1 MSGTSE
7 SELIQEA
14 KAALGESEPD
24 EIRVAGIF
32 GLANL
37 VITQVAGLAAGSAG
51 AVASGV
57 PGLPGVDDALAA
69 GVGSGFGAFVATKAA
84 AEAQGV
90 TVQLI
95 VAITDRTI
103 HVLNRDTG
111 GRLRTEVAS
120 FARATTKVTI
130 EKVGLSRHLSLT
142 DTATGDSIELHG
154 SVSWISAQ
162 SKGDKLVLD
171 LLGD

>member
-1 MSGTSE
+1 VSGTSE
-7 SELIQEA
+7 SELIEEA
-14 KAALGESEPD
+14 RAALGESEAE

-37 VITQVAGLAAGSAG
+37 VVAQVAGLAAGSG
-51 AVASGV
+51 AIVA
-57 PGLPGVDDALAA
+57 DDAIGAA
-69 GVGSGFGAFVATKAA
+69 VGGGLGAFVATKAA

-95 VAITDRTI
+95 VAVTDDTI
-103 HVLNRDTG
+103 HVLNRGTG

-120 FARATTKVTI
+120 FPRATTRVSV
-130 EKVGLSRHLSLT
+130 EKFGLSRHLTLT
-142 DTATGDSIELHG
+142 DQAAGDSIQLHG
-154 SVSWISAQ
+154 SVSWIAAQ

-171 LLGD
+171 LLGE

>member
-7 SELIQEA
+7 SDLIEEA
-14 KAALGESEPD
+14 RAALGESE

-37 VITQVAGLAAGSAG
+37 VVAQAVGLAAGSA
-51 AVASGV
+51 ASGV
-57 PGLPGVDDALAA
+57 DVAVGADVGGGL
-69 GVGSGFGAFVATKAA
+69 GAFVATKAA

-95 VAITDRTI
+95 VAVNDDTI

-111 GRLRTEVAS
+111 GRLRAEVAS
-120 FARATTKVTI
+120 FPRATTEVRV
-130 EKVGLSRHLSLT
+130 EKFGLSRQLT
-142 DTATGDSIELHG
+142 LTEPATGDSIQLHG
-154 SVSWISAQ
+154 SVSWIVAQ
-162 SKGDKLVLD
+162 STGDRLVLD